1 MRFEKQRDDDDELT
15 PAERELEAALKSLSP
30 KQTQG
35 VDPIAAAFAA
45 GARSAR
51 SQVRLWQ
58 SAAAAVLL
66 VAIGSWLIPAGGND
80 RSRTVVVAPPPPETV
95 AVATSAPVALP
106 PPSSHSVLMLQQ
118 TVRDRGV
125 DGLPETELPTI
136 RNLRVADFF

>member
-1 MRFEKQRDDDDELT
+1 MQFEERHDDDEMN
-15 PAERELEAALKSLSP
+15 AADRELEAALKSLSP
-30 KQTQG
+30 KRTTE

-45 GARSAR
+45 GRRSAR
-51 SQVRLWQ
+51 TQIRLWQ

-66 VAIGSWLIPAGGND
+66 VAIGSWLMPTGGGD
-80 RSRTVVVAPPPPETV
+80 RSRGVVISTAPPETL
-95 AVATSAPVALP
+95 AVVTSAPVMP
-106 PPSSHSVLMLQQ
+106 PRSGQSMLMLQQ

>member
-30 KQTQG
+30 KQTPG

-51 SQVRLWQ
+51 TQVRLWQ

-80 RSRTVVVAPPPPETV
+80 RSRTVVVTPPPETV
-95 AVATSAPVALP
+95 AVVTSAPVALP